1 MREIAERFPG
11 LVKDAR
17 RRSAGGS
24 QGVIIRNRS
33 VTNQIV
39 PNLVPDVFVSGLD
52 GGDPR

>member
-17 RRSAGGS
+17 CRSAGGS

-39 PNLVPDVFVSGLD
+39 PNLVPDVFVSGFD
-52 GGDPR
+52 GGDPT